1 MVVGWEV
8 CYSCLDCSNFET
20 CSSMMLSIVIWGRW
34 LWKQARYA
42 AWGQKESQTFSLK
55 LTCCVRLNDGNKLA
69 VALDPMLQLRF
80 QKVMLLIQI
89 HSSELEEWI
98 EDHVICHTFLLKI
111 HLRWIYLSFQLHLTE
126 FVSGCVVISWN
137 CIAEV
142 PLG

>member
-1 MVVGWEV
+1 
-8 CYSCLDCSNFET
+8 
-20 CSSMMLSIVIWGRW
+20 
-34 LWKQARYA
+34 
-42 AWGQKESQTFSLK
+42 
-55 LTCCVRLNDGNKLA
+55 
-69 VALDPMLQLRF
+69 
-80 QKVMLLIQI
+80 
-89 HSSELEEWI
+89 LEEWI